1 MYARVQRWTKPP
13 CAMKVK
19 ACAGTPRWDPST
31 GAPSSDLDFFER
43 FESESVHCVPR
54 DGDLW
59 LRRMK
64 PEETLVEVR
73 RDSNVQID
81 LQTWL

>member
-1 MYARVQRWTKPP
+1 
-13 CAMKVK
+13 MKVK
-19 ACAGTPRWDPST
+19 ACSRTPRWDPQ

-43 FESESVHCVPR
+43 FEKEHVCGDPKG
-54 DGDLW
+54 GDLW

>member
-1 MYARVQRWTKPP
+1 
-13 CAMKVK
+13 MKVK
-19 ACAGTPRWDPST
+19 ACIWYAEVGSVK

-43 FESESVHCVPR
+43 FEIERVSADPK

-64 PEETLVEVR
+64 PEETLEEVR